1 MARSSVK
8 KNTKRVKDKQ
18 KKLNYIPHPVMAA
31 HWDKKLTWKQN
42 YEKFGLQ
49 ARLRKSIKDL
59 VYQTTEFELPKE
71 NSVEV
76 RPGHVALEIDPEK
89 IPLGEAR
96 LIRNTETNEVTEII
110 YGRMEPNVVDSE
122 SKKVPIID
130 DLIKHQREHAKPGR
144 KQTLSE
150 LECHWLAGLHK
161 KYGDNYEKM
170 KWDQKLNPMF
180 LSVGQLKKKMEI
192 WLAM

>member
-8 KNTKRVKDKQ
+8 KNTQKVKDKQ

-49 ARLRKSIKDL
+49 ARLGKSIKDL
-59 VYQTTEFELPKE
+59 TH
-71 NSVEV
+71 EV
-76 RPGHVALEIDPEK
+76 DSKPVIKSSADVNPGQIANETDPEK

-96 LIRNTETNEVTEII
+96 LIRNPETNEVTEII
-110 YGRMEPNVVDSE
+110 YGKMDPQATECSNE
-122 SKKVPIID
+122 SVPIID
-130 DLIKHQREHAKPGR
+130 DLRKYQSEHAKPAR

-150 LECHWLAGLHK
+150 MECHWLAGLHN
-161 KYGDNYEKM
+161 KYGEDFEKM